1 MLIVKDELKTC
12 AKNVGAQVL
21 GLQTEVDKNVCENDD
36 LKKNVLDNSRVERM
50 GVSTYGS
57 FLAESLAEWS
67 QQVVK
72 LGIKSLNSVH
82 CLCVNTLIIV
92 EEGKFT
98 GRVLQREL
106 SMITHLM
113 TEDNFD
119 KVLRDDG
126 SPLNVTRARV
136 WFEVKS
142 SAHYY
147 LSGQTRHNTSFT
159 TPCIY
164 RITFSTATARWSMP
178 PAWSAA
184 AA

>member
-1 MLIVKDELKTC
+1 MWVTMMVSWYEILQDELKSC
-12 AKNVGAQVL
+12 ANHVGAQVL

-50 GVSTYGS
+50 VVTTYGS
-57 FLAESLAEWS
+57 FLAESLADWS

-72 LGIKSLNSVH
+72 LGIKFYCDCVH
-82 CLCVNTLIIV
+82 CLCKPILV

-113 TEDNFD
+113 TEENFE

-136 WFEVKS
+136 WFEVS
-142 SAHYY
+142 SA
-147 LSGQTRHNTSFT
+147 
-159 TPCIY
+159 
-164 RITFSTATARWSMP
+164 
-178 PAWSAA
+178 
-184 AA
+184 

>member
-1 MLIVKDELKTC
+1 MKDELKTC

-21 GLQTEVDKNVCENDD
+21 GLQTEVDKNICDNND
-36 LKKNVLDNSRVERM
+36 LKKNVLDNSTVERM
-50 GVSTYGS
+50 VVSTYGS
-57 FLAESLAEWS
+57 FLAESLADWS

-72 LGIKSLNSVH
+72 LGIKFHLH
-82 CLCVNTLIIV
+82 CHCVNTLIV

-136 WFEVKS
+136 WFEVM
-142 SAHYY
+142 
-147 LSGQTRHNTSFT
+147 HNIIS
-159 TPCIY
+159 
-164 RITFSTATARWSMP
+164 
-178 PAWSAA
+178 
-184 AA
+184 